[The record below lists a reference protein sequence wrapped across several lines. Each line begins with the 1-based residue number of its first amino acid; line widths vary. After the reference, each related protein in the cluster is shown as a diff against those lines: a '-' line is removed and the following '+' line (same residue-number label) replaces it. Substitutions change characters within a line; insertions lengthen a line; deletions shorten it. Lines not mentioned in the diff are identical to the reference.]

1 MLKWYVAHKIGDLV
15 RVNNN
20 CKVVLSCRG
29 ELGIVLEEPDTSQ
42 INLFIKVYVLKLK
55 QVILFT
61 PREIDIIS
69 NID

>member
-1 MLKWYVAHKIGDLV
+1 MYEWCVAHKLGDLV
-15 RVNNN
+15 RVNNH
-20 CKVVLSCRG
+20 CEVVPSCRG
-29 ELGIVLEEPDTSQ
+29 ELGIVLEEPDISQ